1 MANIV
6 LLTSDLA
13 CSSQVTGAAA
23 RAGASIQTA
32 MSLNRLQEMLGAGEV
47 HLVIVDLNSG
57 TDIAAIAQQTR
68 KLQPQA
74 QLIAFGPHVHEAR
87 LKAAADAGCNLVM
100 TRGQFYSQLDQTL
113 RDGLPRSK

>member
-13 CSSQVTGAAA
+13 CSSQVTGSAA
-23 RAGASIQTA
+23 RVGAGIQTA
-32 MSLNRLQEMLGAGEV
+32 MSVNRLREMLAEGEV

-57 TDIAAIAQQTR
+57 SDIAAIAQQTR
-68 KLQPQA
+68 MLHPQA
-74 QLIAFGPHVHEAR
+74 RLIAFGPHVHEAR

-113 RDGLPRSK
+113 RECLATSK